1 MKKTIQLLLLL
12 TTVFITTSANA
23 KEKTIPLEDSSKIL
37 GKWNLNYEAA
47 ALHKEKKK
55 VNITWD
61 FKKDGILNTAA
72 TDTRSRTGA
81 MSINVKY
88 SIEDGAIKKQS
99 SPGREKYEMCRVVK
113 LEDKD
118 MVLHCQYLYFFLTR

>member
-1 MKKTIQLLLLL
+1 MKKTIQLLLLA
-12 TTVFITTSANA
+12 TVFITASANA
-23 KEKTIPLEDSSKIL
+23 KEKTIPLEDTSKIL
-37 GKWNLNYEAA
+37 GKWSLTHEAA

-61 FKKDGILNTAA
+61 FKKDGTLVTAA

-88 SIEDGAIKKQS
+88 TIDDGAIRKQS
-99 SPGREKYEMCRVVK
+99 TPGREKYEMCRAVK
-113 LEDKD
+113 LEDKK
-118 MVLHCQYLYFFLTR
+118 MILHCKYLYFFLER